1 MAQTPDKKLIYL
13 TVDRANPIAVVDV
26 QTNKVAA
33 RITAGTLPGGP
44 GDRDPGLISLSCWA
58 RLRCDCYP
66 FGMIGRNNSR
76 AVFTRIGSGELGTEK
91 KDQ

>member
-13 TVDRANPIAVVDV
+13 TVGRANPIAVVDV

-33 RITAGTLPGGP
+33 RITEHSRGP
-44 GDRDPGLISLSCWA
+44 GDRDPGLISLSRWA